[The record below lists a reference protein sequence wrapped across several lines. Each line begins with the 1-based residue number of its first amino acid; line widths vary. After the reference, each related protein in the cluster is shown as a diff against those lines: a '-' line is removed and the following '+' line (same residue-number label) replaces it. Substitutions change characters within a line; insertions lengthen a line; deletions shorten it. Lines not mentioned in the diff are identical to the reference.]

1 MTRIVSSKSGR
12 FKHQLN
18 GDGSR
23 TLVISDAYE
32 FVECLRMIWQKANA
46 LTGDKSKIGLAFYS
60 EMSRMFFN
68 VTVVK
73 IDDISKTQ
81 IDELSKEEEE
91 AIKRSS
97 EMTIFIDPRD
107 ILDEPM

>member
-32 FVECLRMIWQKANA
+32 FVECLRMIWQKAKRK
-46 LTGDKSKIGLAFYS
+46 TKSVRKREGRKIQ
-60 EMSRMFFN
+60 
-68 VTVVK
+68 K
-73 IDDISKTQ
+73 IAGR
-81 IDELSKEEEE
+81 LN
-91 AIKRSS
+91 
-97 EMTIFIDPRD
+97 
-107 ILDEPM
+107 